1 MSWLHRYPTRTT
13 LGFALG
19 ATMGLTVG
27 VWAVVSGAWAIAPWA
42 LAWITSLN
50 LTTFGVYGV
59 DKWQAK
65 RQGFRIPEKCLLLLA
80 LIGGTAGAIA
90 AMWVFRHKTVK
101 ASFRLAFWL
110 LLAVQAGLIALG
122 VKWVVF

>member
-13 LGFALG
+13 LGLALTTT
-19 ATMGLTVG
+19 AALTVAF
-27 VWAVVSGAWAIAPWA
+27 WAAVSGAWSLAPWS

-59 DKWQAK
+59 DKLQAK
-65 RQGFRIPEKCLLLLA
+65 RQGFRIPEMCLLLLA
-80 LIGGTAGAIA
+80 LFGGTVGAVA
-90 AMWVFRHKTVK
+90 AMRVFRHKTIK

-110 LLAVQAGLIALG
+110 LLAIQVALIALA
-122 VKWVVF
+122 VKWFVF